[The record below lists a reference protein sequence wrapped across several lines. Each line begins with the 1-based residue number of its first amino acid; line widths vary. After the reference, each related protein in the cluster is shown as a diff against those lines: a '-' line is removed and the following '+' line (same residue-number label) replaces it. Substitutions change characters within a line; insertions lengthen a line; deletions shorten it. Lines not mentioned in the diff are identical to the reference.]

1 MRNYL
6 SRARTCA
13 LVLSALAVSLAGT
26 QARAETL
33 EEFYKNNPL
42 RIIVGYDNGGG
53 YDVYA
58 RILSRHIGRHLPG
71 NPTTIVQNMPGAGS
85 LVAVNYLYNVAP
97 KNGSTIATFAR
108 NMAVLGILGKSKR
121 IKFDIRKF
129 TWLGSS
135 SSYAEDA
142 YILWLRKDAKAKSL
156 DEARKPG
163 GPQLILGGTNE
174 GSTGSDVPKIL
185 ADTINLNVK
194 QILGYKGSGGL
205 FLAIDRGEIE
215 GRITDLSAV
224 RSNRPNYLKPD
235 AFIRPILQFARETR
249 HPDFPNVPT
258 ARELAKDAASLA
270 FIELAEMP
278 FKLARPYAAPPGLSK
293 DRAEALQKAFMAAHA
308 DTKYLDEAK
317 KLHIGVSPID
327 GKAVLAMIDKISKA
341 PAVSLDKM
349 RDLYD
354 AAERAKKARRKKKEN

>member
-1 MRNYL
+1 MSGKYTL
-6 SRARTCA
+6 A
-13 LVLSALAVSLAGT
+13 ALAAAICIAVPAK
-26 QARAETL
+26 ADNL
-33 EEFYKNNPL
+33 EAFYKANPL
-42 RIIVGYDNGGG
+42 RIVVGYDNGGG

-71 NPTTIVQNMPGAGS
+71 NPNTIVQNMPGAGS
-85 LVAVNYLYNVAP
+85 LVAVNYLYNIAP
-97 KNGSTIATFAR
+97 KDGSTIATFAR
-108 NMAVLGILGKSKR
+108 NMPVLGILGTSKR
-121 IKFDIRKF
+121 IRFDVRKL

-142 YILWLRKDAKAKSL
+142 YILWVRTDAKNKSL

-163 GPQLILGGTNE
+163 GPPLILGGTNE

-185 ADTINLNVK
+185 ADTVGLNIK

-224 RSNRPNYLKPD
+224 RSNRPQYLKEGSYM
-235 AFIRPILQFARETR
+235 RPWLQFARETR
-249 HPDFPNVPT
+249 HPDFPNIPT
-258 ARELAKDAASLA
+258 ARELAKDKEALA
-270 FIELAEMP
+270 FIDLAELP

-293 DRAEALQKAFMAAHA
+293 ERAEALQKAFMAAHS
-308 DTKYLDEAK
+308 DPKYLEEAK

-327 GKAVLAMIDKISKA
+327 GKQVLAMIERIASA
-341 PAVSLDKM
+341 PKVSLDKM
-349 RDLYD
+349 RALYD
-354 AAERAKKARRKKKEN
+354 AAEAAKKARRKKSE

>member
-1 MRNYL
+1 MKKHL
-6 SRARTCA
+6 SRK
-13 LVLSALAVSLAGT
+13 LVSALAASALAAVAVVT
-26 QARAETL
+26 PANAETL
-33 EEFYKNNPL
+33 AEFYKTNPL

-71 NPTTIVQNMPGAGS
+71 NPATVVQNMPGAGS
-85 LVAVNYLYNVAP
+85 LVAVNYLYNIAP
-97 KNGSTIATFAR
+97 KNGSAIATFAR

-121 IKFDIRKF
+121 IKFDIRKL

-135 SSYAEDA
+135 SSYTEDA
-142 YILWLRKDAKAKSL
+142 YILWVRKDAKARSL

-163 GPQLILGGTNE
+163 GPALILGGTNE

-185 ADTINLNVK
+185 ADTINLNVR

-235 AFIRPILQFARETR
+235 SFIRPLLQFARETR
-249 HPDFPNVPT
+249 HPDFPNIPT
-258 ARELAKDAASLA
+258 ARELAKDKESLA

-278 FKLARPYAAPPGLSK
+278 FKLARPYAAPPGLPK
-293 DRAEALQKAFMAAHA
+293 DRAAALQKAFMAAHA
-308 DTKYLDEAK
+308 DPKYLEEAK

-327 GKAVLAMIDKISKA
+327 GKAVLEMIDKISKA
-341 PAVSLDKM
+341 PARSLDKM
-349 RDLYD
+349 RALYD
-354 AAERAKKARRKKKEN
+354 AAERAKKARKKKKG